1 MKTLVYSSHGFDQPF
16 LQKFANS
23 IHEIEFTEEALNET
37 TAQLSKG
44 FEAVALFS
52 SDKANAA
59 VLEILKQN
67 DVNFIALR
75 SVGYDHVDLNKAQ
88 SLGIKVANIPEYSPY
103 AIAEHAVTLLLALN
117 RKVILANELMKTNNF
132 RLDQLVG
139 FDLQGKTVGIVGTGK
154 IGSAFTRIMNGFGC
168 KLLGYDIA
176 ENTDLI
182 AKTNIQ
188 YTSLEEL
195 CKQSD
200 VISVCCPLNEATKY
214 MFNKA
219 TFELMKKGVYFINT
233 ARGGIVNTFDLI
245 EAIENKTIAAAG
257 LDVYE
262 NENGI
267 FFKDLS
273 NKVLAD
279 DLFEKLRSYP
289 NVLITGHQAF
299 LTQEALTSISQITME
314 NLSNWEQ
321 FGKSPNDLN

>member
-1 MKTLVYSSHGFDQPF
+1 M
-16 LQKFANS
+16 
-23 IHEIEFTEEALNET
+23 
-37 TAQLSKG
+37 
-44 FEAVALFS
+44 
-52 SDKANAA
+52 
-59 VLEILKQN
+59 
-67 DVNFIALR
+67 R

-88 SLGIKVANIPEYSPY
+88 TLGIKVANIPEYSPY

-117 RKVILANELMKTNNF
+117 RKVILANELMKTNDF

-139 FDLQGKTVGIVGTGK
+139 FDFQGKTVGIVGTGK
-154 IGSAFTRIMNGFGC
+154 IGSAFTKIMHGFGC

-188 YTSLEEL
+188 YTSLDEL
-195 CKQSD
+195 CKESD
-200 VISVCCPLNEATKY
+200 VISICCPLNTETKY
-214 MFNKA
+214 MFNKS
-219 TFELMKKGVYFINT
+219 TFALMKKGVYFINT
-233 ARGGIVNTFDLI
+233 ARGGIVNTVDLI
-245 EAIENKTIAAAG
+245 EAIENKTVAAAG

-273 NKVLAD
+273 NKVLID
-279 DLFEKLRSYP
+279 DLFEKLRSYS

>member
-1 MKTLVYSSHGFDQPF
+1 M
-16 LQKFANS
+16 
-23 IHEIEFTEEALNET
+23 
-37 TAQLSKG
+37 
-44 FEAVALFS
+44 
-52 SDKANAA
+52 NAT

-67 DVNFIALR
+67 GVNFIALR

-88 SLGIKVANIPEYSPY
+88 TLGIKVANIPEYSPY

-117 RKVILANELMKTNNF
+117 RKVILANELMKTYDF

-154 IGSAFTRIMNGFGC
+154 IGSAFTKIMHGFGC

-188 YTSLEEL
+188 YTSLDEL
-195 CKQSD
+195 CKESD
-200 VISVCCPLNEATKY
+200 VISICCPLNTETKY
-214 MFNKA
+214 MFNKS
-219 TFELMKKGVYFINT
+219 TFALMKKGVYFINT
-233 ARGGIVNTFDLI
+233 ARGGIVNTVDLI
-245 EAIENKTIAAAG
+245 EAIENKTVAAAG

-273 NKVLAD
+273 NKVLVD
-279 DLFEKLRSYP
+279 DLFEKLRSYS

>member
-1 MKTLVYSSHGFDQPF
+1 M
-16 LQKFANS
+16 
-23 IHEIEFTEEALNET
+23 
-37 TAQLSKG
+37 
-44 FEAVALFS
+44 
-52 SDKANAA
+52 NAT

-67 DVNFIALR
+67 GVNFIALR

-88 SLGIKVANIPEYSPY
+88 TLGIKVANIPEYSPY

-117 RKVILANELMKTNNF
+117 RKVILANELMKTNDF

-154 IGSAFTRIMNGFGC
+154 IGSAFTKIMHGFGC

-188 YTSLEEL
+188 YTSLDEL
-195 CKQSD
+195 CKESD
-200 VISVCCPLNEATKY
+200 VISICCPLNTETKY
-214 MFNKA
+214 MFNKS
-219 TFELMKKGVYFINT
+219 TFALMKKGVYFINT
-233 ARGGIVNTFDLI
+233 ARGGIVNTVDLI
-245 EAIENKTIAAAG
+245 EAIENKTVAAAG

-273 NKVLAD
+273 NKVLVD
-279 DLFEKLRSYP
+279 DLFEKLRSYS